1 VFANVGVRV
10 TLRAIDEEA
19 KRWIVRVVK
28 SRNLDHGTRPA
39 LTTISYLNLRAF
51 VIELRVSTL
60 STVHGDMFNTN
71 KILPRWRVAR
81 IDELHPS
88 LVPRAP
94 IRVRKTTIR
103 TSADDLL
110 VDLELVSIAS
120 VLTDI
125 PRGL

>member
-1 VFANVGVRV
+1 VLANVGVRV

-28 SRNLDHGTRPA
+28 CRNLDHGTSPA
-39 LTTISYLNLRAF
+39 LTTISYLDLRAF
-51 VIELRVSTL
+51 VIEICVSTL

-71 KILPRWRVAR
+71 KILPRRRVAR
-81 IDELHPS
+81 NGELYPS
-88 LVPRAP
+88 LVLRTP
-94 IRVRKTTIR
+94 IRVRKTTTR

-110 VDLELVSIAS
+110 VDLAPVSIVS